1 MTDALTTTVDGRVAV
16 LTMDDGKANA
26 LSPDLVA
33 ALGEAFDRAEA
44 EAGAVVLAGRPG
56 RFCAG
61 FDLSVMRQGGDATRG
76 LVGAGADLFVR
87 MWTSPLPVV
96 AACTGSAVAAGALLL
111 LSSDVR
117 IGADVEARIGL
128 NEVAIG
134 LGLPVFAVEL
144 ARARLD
150 PRHLT
155 AATVL
160 ARLTG
165 AAEAV
170 EVGYLDRVV
179 AADDV
184 VGEAVAEAERLAEL
198 PRGALALTK
207 ERLRGAAVS
216 HIRASLA
223 GDLAVIGPPSG

>member
-1 MTDALTTTVDGRVAV
+1 VTDALTTDVRGDVAV

-26 LSPDLVA
+26 LGPPMLE
-33 ALGEAFDRAEA
+33 ALGDALDRAEA
-44 EAGAVVLAGRPG
+44 DAGAVVLAGRPG

-61 FDLSVMRQGGDATRG
+61 FDLGIMRQGGDPTRS
-76 LVGAGADLFVR
+76 LVRSGADLLLR
-87 MWTSPLPVV
+87 LWSSPLPVV

-111 LSSDVR
+111 LVSDVR
-117 IGADVEARIGL
+117 VGADVEARIGL

-134 LGLPVFAVEL
+134 LGLPVFAVEM

-155 AATVL
+155 PATVL
-160 ARLTG
+160 ARLMDP
-165 AAEAV
+165 AEAV
-170 EVGYLDRVV
+170 DAGYLDRLVP
-179 AADDV
+179 AGDV

-198 PRGALALTK
+198 PRGALAVTK
-207 ERLRGAAVS
+207 ERLRGAAMA

-223 GDLAVIGPPSG
+223 ADLQVIGPARP